1 MMPIIPRLGSVGKI
15 MNLKPGAQGRA
26 GRWLSQ
32 PGAQMRKG
40 MTIQLEMMLDSLSG
54 EMLSGQWRPWEG
66 ATRLHGTM
74 GRPRP

>member
-1 MMPIIPRLGSVGKI
+1 MMFIIPRLGNVGKI

-40 MTIQLEMMLDSLSG
+40 MTVQIKMMLDSV
-54 EMLSGQWRPWEG
+54 ERC
-66 ATRLHGTM
+66 
-74 GRPRP
+74 

>member
-1 MMPIIPRLGSVGKI
+1 MMFIIPHLGSVGKI

-40 MTIQLEMMLDSLSG
+40 VTVQLKMMLDSV
-54 EMLSGQWRPWEG
+54 ERC
-66 ATRLHGTM
+66 
-74 GRPRP
+74 